1 MSIIPRGM
9 RDYLPDE
16 TERFERIRD
25 EFREAC
31 RLYGFRMMEPS
42 PLEMLSTLEAK
53 SGPAIRDEIY
63 HFRDKGGREV
73 GLRFDLTVGLTR
85 IASADRAAPLP
96 IKLASF
102 AGVFRYDEPQH
113 ARYRWFYQWDT
124 EIYGS
129 PNLEADAE
137 VIEFTARFLSRCG
150 LKDYVI
156 KIGDR
161 GVVQEFIQKHTGRNE
176 EESIEL
182 MRALDKVD
190 KKQPEQLVK
199 EYTEKGFKVD
209 EIQQVLSFGKLEGKS
224 DEVLQDLRNFGLK
237 SSERLEDLIMLLDS
251 SNVKHEISMKIVRG
265 IDYYTSIVFE
275 AFDTNRID
283 LGSIAGGGRFDNL
296 ARIFGRNDLP
306 ATGVAGG
313 VDRLMLA
320 LEHTK
325 IERPS
330 RTLYIVYTGNMMREA
345 LAIASK
351 LRDGDL
357 PVQMDLQRRNL
368 SKQLEAASK
377 VGAKYAIMIL
387 PEEYSKNYV
396 VVKYLDKGK
405 EERVEIASLYSY
417 LTDRQ

>member
-1 MSIIPRGM
+1 MSLLPRGM
-9 RDYLPDE
+9 RDYLPEE

-25 EFREAC
+25 EFRATC
-31 RLYGFRMMEPS
+31 RLYGFKMMEPS

-53 SGPAIRDEIY
+53 SGPSVRDEIY
-63 HFRDKGGREV
+63 HFRDRGGREV

-85 IASADRAAPLP
+85 IAASDRAAPLP

-137 VIEFTARFLSRCG
+137 IIEFTARLLSRCG

-156 KIGDR
+156 KVGDR
-161 GVVQEFIQKHTGRNE
+161 AVVQEFIQKHTGRGE
-176 EESIEL
+176 DESIEL

-190 KKQPEQLVK
+190 KKPAEQLVG

-209 EIQQVLSFGKLEGKS
+209 EIQQVLSFGKLEGRS
-224 DEVLQDLRNFGLK
+224 EDVLKDLKDFGLK
-237 SSERLEDLIMLLDS
+237 SSSRLEQLTSLLDALK
-251 SNVKHEISMKIVRG
+251 VKHQVSMRIVRG

-275 AFDTNRID
+275 AFDSSRLD
-283 LGSIAGGGRFDNL
+283 LGAIAGGGRFDNL
-296 ARIFGRNDLP
+296 AKIFGRDDLP

-320 LEHTK
+320 LQKGGE
-325 IERPS
+325 EGS
-330 RTLYIVYTGNMMREA
+330 GLQVYVAYAGEMVKEA
-345 LAIASK
+345 LSVANS
-351 LRDGDL
+351 LRDNQL
-357 PVQMDLQRRNL
+357 SVQVDLQRRSL
-368 SKQLEAASK
+368 SKQLESAAKSK
-377 VGAKYAIMIL
+377 ARYAVMIL
-387 PEEYSKNYV
+387 PREYSENLV
-396 VVKYLDKGK
+396 VVRSMSDGK
-405 EERVEIASLYSY
+405 EQRVNLAELHEY
-417 LTDRQ
+417 LARD